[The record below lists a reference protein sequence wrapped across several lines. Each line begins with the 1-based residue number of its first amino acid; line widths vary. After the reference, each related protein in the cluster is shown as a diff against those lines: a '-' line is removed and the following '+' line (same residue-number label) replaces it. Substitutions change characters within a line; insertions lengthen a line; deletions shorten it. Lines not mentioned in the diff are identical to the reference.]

1 MVLLPLYR
9 AATDAAAPLVRHV
22 LRWRLARGKEDGARL
37 GERAGIAGLS
47 RPEGKL
53 VWLHAASV
61 GEVLSVLPMAGRIL
75 DERPGLHLLVT
86 TGTVTAAGL
95 LAERLPPRALHQ
107 YAPVDRAAWVGRFL
121 DHWRPDA
128 AIRVESELW
137 PNALCLLRR
146 RGIPS
151 VLLNARMTGA
161 SARNW
166 RRWAPGAMADLLGAF
181 RFVLAQDEIT
191 AARYRA
197 LGARDVRVPGNL
209 KLAAPPLP
217 ADPLAFAR
225 LAMALDGRPRWLAA
239 STHPREE
246 ESALAVHRAL
256 ASRHPGLV
264 TLVVPRHPPRGVT
277 IVSGLAA
284 AGLRVVRRADGALP
298 GRSDDIYIADT
309 IGELGLFYRA
319 ARIAFVG
326 GSLVPHG
333 GHNPFEPAQLGCA
346 VLHGPHMD
354 NFPVIVPELEDA
366 GAARR
371 VADGAALTDAVG
383 ALLASPGTV
392 AAMGDAGM
400 AVAARHAATLDRVCT
415 ALAPFLD
422 AAAPR
427 GAGGGDAAA

>member
-9 AATDAAAPLVRHV
+9 AATDAAAPLVRQL
-22 LRWRLARGKEDGARL
+22 LRRRLARGKEDGARL
-37 GERAGIAGLS
+37 DERTGIAGLP
-47 RPEGKL
+47 RPQGRL

-61 GEVLSVLPMAGRIL
+61 GEALSVLPLIGRIL

-86 TGTVTAAGL
+86 TGTVTSAGL

-107 YAPVDRAAWVGRFL
+107 YAPVDRAAWVARFL

-146 RGIPS
+146 RDIPS

-166 RRWAPGAMADLLGAF
+166 RRWAPGAMAELLGAF
-181 RFVLAQDEIT
+181 RFVLAQDEII

-217 ADPLAFAR
+217 ADPLAFVR

-239 STHPREE
+239 STHPGEE
-246 ESALAVHRAL
+246 EAALAVHRAL
-256 ASRHPGLV
+256 APRHPGLV
-264 TLVVPRHPPRGVT
+264 TLLVPRHPPRGAAIAAACV
-277 IVSGLAA
+277 A
-284 AGLRVVRRADGALP
+284 AGLRVARRADGALP
-298 GRSDDIYIADT
+298 SPSTDIYVADT

-319 ARIAFVG
+319 ARIAFIG

-333 GHNPFEPAQLGCA
+333 GQNPFEPAQLGCA
-346 VLHGPHMD
+346 VLHGSHMD
-354 NFPVIVPELEDA
+354 NFPIIVPELEAA
-366 GAARR
+366 GAARL
-371 VADGAALTDAVG
+371 VADAAALTGAVG

-400 AVAARHAATLDRVCT
+400 MVAARHAATLDRVCA

-422 AAAPR
+422 AVSPR
-427 GAGGGDAAA
+427 GAGGGDAAT